1 MKHEIKIVRLKIDDL
16 IPTEENPNKMSDFI
30 YQRMK
35 DTIKEKGLFGSIICR
50 PKAGQFQIL
59 DGEHRWKACKELG
72 MTELPIEVSVEE
84 ISDQETKFWTLYFN
98 NTKGK
103 DDIEKVVQIFN
114 EIDAGQAQLLPFTED
129 EIKNTKDL
137 FNFDFSQ
144 YETTEVEVPED
155 ELPRIFSL
163 NFTENEWI
171 VLQEALN
178 HVKSQNKSN
187 KQWFMIML
195 GQYLREN
202 GIRSGF
208 EPTITDNF

>member
-1 MKHEIKIVRLKIDDL
+1 
-16 IPTEENPNKMSDFI
+16 
-30 YQRMK
+30 
-35 DTIKEKGLFGSIICR
+35 
-50 PKAGQFQIL
+50 
-59 DGEHRWKACKELG
+59 

-84 ISDQETKFWTLYFN
+84 ISDQDTKFWTLYFN

-103 DDIEKVVQIFN
+103 DDIEKVVEIFN
-114 EIDAGQAQLLPFTED
+114 AMDAGQAQLLPFTED

-137 FNFDFSQ
+137 FAFDFSQ
-144 YETTEVEVPED
+144 YENKEVEVSED

-171 VLQEALN
+171 VLQEALE

-187 KQWFMIML
+187 KQWFMLML
-195 GQYLREN
+195 GEYLRKN